1 MLRRRG
7 TTSQESSV
15 QAFLGVLPTRL
26 SLFLIE
32 LTPSL
37 LLWMQTCALPSSV
50 EGVREIECE
59 EEDVATAVLLFT
71 VLRLFISLFT
81 QNILRKIPIPN
92 KGMLLVRELAP
103 GHRQT
108 FDAGSNVSSA
118 SATHTE
124 CYFLTI
130 YSWLVLCSVLYVR
143 TKCPPSGTKRMRSL
157 AKGRK
162 TMSISV
168 SVSKLG
174 GWVVPFSCRYVF
186 CTNDFALRHSTECSA
201 GVLWAWHRTQLLL
214 CESGNYEHCA
224 VGGWLET
231 TFVWQS

>member
-1 MLRRRG
+1 M
-7 TTSQESSV
+7 
-15 QAFLGVLPTRL
+15 
-26 SLFLIE
+26 
-32 LTPSL
+32 
-37 LLWMQTCALPSSV
+37 

-59 EEDVATAVLLFT
+59 EEDVATAVLLLTF
-71 VLRLFISLFT
+71 LRLFISLFT
-81 QNILRKIPIPN
+81 RNILRKIPIPY

-108 FDAGSNVSSA
+108 LDVGSNVSSV
-118 SATHTE
+118 SATRAE
-124 CYFLTI
+124 CYFLAI

-174 GWVVPFSCRYVF
+174 R
-186 CTNDFALRHSTECSA
+186 
-201 GVLWAWHRTQLLL
+201 
-214 CESGNYEHCA
+214 
-224 VGGWLET
+224 
-231 TFVWQS
+231 

>member
-1 MLRRRG
+1 MLGKRG

-15 QAFLGVLPTRL
+15 QALLGVLPTRL

-37 LLWMQTCALPSSV
+37 LLRMQTCALPSSV
-50 EGVREIECE
+50 EGVGEIECE

-71 VLRLFISLFT
+71 FLRLFISLFT
-81 QNILRKIPIPN
+81 RNILRKMPIPY

-108 FDAGSNVSSA
+108 LDAGSNVSSV
-118 SATHTE
+118 SATRAE
-124 CYFLTI
+124 CYFLAI
-130 YSWLVLCSVLYVR
+130 CSWLVLCSVLYVR
-143 TKCPPSGTKRMRSL
+143 TKCPPSRTKRMSSL

-174 GWVVPFSCRYVF
+174 R
-186 CTNDFALRHSTECSA
+186 
-201 GVLWAWHRTQLLL
+201 
-214 CESGNYEHCA
+214 
-224 VGGWLET
+224 
-231 TFVWQS
+231 